1 MEIGKCT
8 AVYIHELPVSQEES
22 MVALM
27 NMAVM
32 SIMSLMIV
40 NVVSSISD
48 MLE

>member
-1 MEIGKCT
+1 MEVGKCT
-8 AVYIHELPVSQEES
+8 AVYVQEFPVSQEES

-27 NMAVM
+27 NMTVM

-40 NVVSSISD
+40 NIVSSISD